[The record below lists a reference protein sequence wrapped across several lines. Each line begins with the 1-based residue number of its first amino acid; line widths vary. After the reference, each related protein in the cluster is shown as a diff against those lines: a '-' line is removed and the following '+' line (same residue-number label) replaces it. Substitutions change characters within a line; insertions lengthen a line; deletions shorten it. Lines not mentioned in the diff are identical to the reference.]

1 MGYAWAAKGSTR
13 LAREKTFATESPM
26 GCGEKVE
33 NLRRRMLE
41 WDGVGVVCNGL
52 FVRFVRACEQA
63 PDAVDIPNTPM

>member
-1 MGYAWAAKGSTR
+1 MIKGSTR
-13 LAREKTFATESPM
+13 LATRENFATESPM

-33 NLRRRMLE
+33 NPRRRILE

-63 PDAVDIPNTPM
+63 PVAIDIPNTPM